1 MSYRILLAD
10 DEERWRMITRDFL
23 ENEGY
28 EVLEAQDG
36 AEAVALLRKNPD
48 ISLVLLDVMM
58 PVMDGMAACE
68 EIRRFSQ
75 VPILMVTA
83 RDDEEAELRG
93 FGCGADMY
101 VSKPV
106 KMRPLMARVGA
117 LLRRTQ
123 QHGDDLELGALVIHR
138 SAGSVE
144 VGGRRLALT
153 PKEFVLLCY
162 LAQNRNVAKS
172 REQILHAVWNTD
184 YYGDA
189 RTVDTHVKNLRMKLG
204 DAGSLI
210 RTVRGRGYVLEVP

>member
-28 EVLEAQDG
+28 EVLEATDG
-36 AEAVALLRKNPD
+36 AEAVTLLRKNPD
-48 ISLVLLDVMM
+48 ISLVMLDIMM
-58 PVMDGMAACE
+58 PVMDGIAACE
-68 EIRRFSQ
+68 EMRRFSQ
-75 VPILMVTA
+75 VPIIMVTA
-83 RDDEEAELRG
+83 REDEDAELRG
-93 FGCGADMY
+93 FGCGADEY

-106 KMRPLMARVGA
+106 KMRPLMARVNA

-123 QHGDDLELGALVIHR
+123 QMSEHLELGPLEINY
-138 SAGSVE
+138 SAGSASVD
-144 VGGRRLALT
+144 GRRMALT
-153 PKEFVLLCY
+153 PREFELLCF

-184 YYGDA
+184 FYGDA

-204 DAGSLI
+204 EAGSLI
-210 RTVRGRGYVLEVP
+210 RTVRGRGYILETP